1 MSSMNS
7 RNRAYSYNM
16 ALPHFQ
22 YAAALF
28 KDSNQFFKH
37 YVSTYERGETSMEN
51 CHNTAHNNL
60 QRFMSDSSFSITH
73 LIFYLYHSWIDLA
86 LETKAR
92 MIRSSNSSE
101 SEYEAA
107 RDYMGNY
114 KYYSILNQVVND
126 RERITW
132 G

>member
-1 MSSMNS
+1 
-7 RNRAYSYNM
+7 
-16 ALPHFQ
+16 
-22 YAAALF
+22 
-28 KDSNQFFKH
+28 
-37 YVSTYERGETSMEN
+37 MEN

-92 MIRSSNSSE
+92 MIRSSNRSE

-107 RDYMGNY
+107 QDYMGNY